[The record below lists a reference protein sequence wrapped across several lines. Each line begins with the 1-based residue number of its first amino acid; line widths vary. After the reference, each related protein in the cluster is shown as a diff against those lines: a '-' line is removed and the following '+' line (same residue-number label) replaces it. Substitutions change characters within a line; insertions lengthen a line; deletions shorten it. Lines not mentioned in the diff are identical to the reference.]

1 MVSNLLTHFS
11 GLEVYITPSLLFNWH
26 GIPITNSIL
35 FGWFCSILIV
45 VLLIWISKKV
55 TLLPKG
61 GVIQLFEY
69 AVEFI
74 SNTVD
79 TAFEDK
85 SRADKYKPYFVTL
98 FLFFLL
104 SNITEL
110 IPGVTGGLTFNGN
123 PLLRPVTA
131 DLNATVA
138 AAIITMV
145 FVYASTIREVGFK
158 NYFLHFFVGSPLNPL
173 YLFIGLLEI
182 ISDLSRVISLSI
194 RLFLNISIG
203 GVMIAVFAYLG
214 HVVAPVTAAPFYLI
228 ELFVDL
234 LQAYIF
240 VLLGVNYLAIA
251 VNHASDHDHLTEDDV
266 PETIKMQPEKA

>member
-1 MVSNLLTHFS
+1 MVNSLLTHFS
-11 GLEVYITPSLLFNWH
+11 GLEVYITPSPLFNWH

-35 FGWFCSILIV
+35 FGWICSILIIL
-45 VLLIWISKKV
+45 LLIWISKKI
-55 TLLPKG
+55 TLLPRG
-61 GVIQLFEY
+61 GLIQLFEY
-69 AVEFI
+69 AIEFI
-74 SNTVD
+74 SNTVE

-110 IPGVTGGLTFNGN
+110 IPGVTGGLVYNGS

-145 FVYASTIREVGFK
+145 FVYVSTIREVGLK
-158 NYFLHFFVGSPLNPL
+158 NYFLHFFVGNPLNPL

-214 HVVAPVTAAPFYLI
+214 HFIAPVTAAPFYLI

-251 VNHASDHDHLTEDDV
+251 VNHASGHDHLTEDDV